1 MSAVVLF
8 VLFFVILLFGLP
20 ISVTMG
26 ISSILP
32 WVVDNTFAA
41 NLVMV
46 LRQMMSGVNSLTL
59 LVYAVRHHYGPGR
72 HLQKAL

>member
-1 MSAVVLF
+1 
-8 VLFFVILLFGLP
+8 
-20 ISVTMG
+20 MG

-59 LVYAVRHHYGPGR
+59 LAIPMFMLSGNCLLYTSRCV
-72 HLQKAL
+72 

>member
-32 WVVDNTFAA
+32 WTKYIGIPQAA
-41 NLVMV
+41 LVWPF
-46 LRQMMSGVNSLTL
+46 STE
-59 LVYAVRHHYGPGR
+59 A
-72 HLQKAL
+72 

>member
-1 MSAVVLF
+1 MSPVLLF

-26 ISSILP
+26 ITSILP
-32 WVVDNTFAA
+32 WVVDNSFAA

-46 LRQMMSGVNSLTL
+46 LRQMMSGVNSLL
-59 LVYAVRHHYGPGR
+59 SLIHI
-72 HLQKAL
+72 